1 METLNLI
8 RFYWNQQTTSEK
20 VWGIGAITFFPI
32 LMLAIAVVLP

>member
-1 METLNLI
+1 METINLI

-20 VWGIGAITFFPI
+20 VWGAATITLFPI